1 MSEFFPA
8 IPIGIVLAF
17 TIGPVFFTVLET
29 SISKGVKAAIFVDIG
44 VVLSDVLFFV
54 IAFFSTNS
62 LLKSIEENTDSWYFL
77 GGVLLVAYAGVSLIK
92 IIQEKN
98 SPENKEGAL
107 IENSPNLLKMVLK
120 GFLLNIINV
129 VVLFYWVGIILY
141 FGPQLEMNE
150 SKIYLFFIIII
161 STYFTIDL
169 GKIYLAQ
176 QLKKRLT
183 DIVIKT
189 IKIVVNS
196 FIVICGLF
204 LIFKGDCIK
213 KPSG

>member
-1 MSEFFPA
+1 MSDFFPA
-8 IPIGIVLAF
+8 IPIGILLSF

-29 SISKGVKAAIFVDIG
+29 SISKGVKAAVFVNIG
-44 VVLSDVLFFV
+44 VVLSDVVFFV

-62 LLKSIEENTDSWYFL
+62 LLNSIKENTDSWYFL

-98 SPENKEGAL
+98 NPENKEGAE
-107 IENSPNLLKMVLK
+107 IESSPNFFKMIVK

-141 FGPQLEMNE
+141 FGPQLEMDE
-150 SKIYLFFIIII
+150 SRIYFFFLVIIA
-161 STYFTIDL
+161 TYFTIDL

-176 QLKKRLT
+176 QLKKKLT
-183 DIVIKT
+183 DLVIKT
-189 IKIVVNS
+189 IKTVVNS

-204 LIFKGDCIK
+204 LIFKGLL
-213 KPSG
+213 

>member
-1 MSEFFPA
+1 MSEFLPA

-29 SISKGVKAAIFVDIG
+29 SISKGIKAAIFVDIG

-189 IKIVVNS
+189 IKIIVNS

-204 LIFKGDCIK
+204 LVFKGIV
-213 KPSG
+213 

>member
-1 MSEFFPA
+1 MSEFLPA

-29 SISKGVKAAIFVDIG
+29 SISKGIKAAIFVDIG
-44 VVLSDVLFFV
+44 VVLSDVMFFI

-62 LLKSIEENTDSWYFL
+62 LLNSIEENTDSWCFL

-98 SPENKEGAL
+98 NPENKEGAL
-107 IENSPNLLKMVLK
+107 IENSPNLLKMVVK

-176 QLKKRLT
+176 QLKKKLT
-183 DIVIKT
+183 DMVIKT

-204 LIFKGDCIK
+204 LIFKGIV
-213 KPSG
+213 

>member
-1 MSEFFPA
+1 MSEFLPA

-98 SPENKEGAL
+98 SPENKKGAL

-183 DIVIKT
+183 DMVIKT

-204 LIFKGDCIK
+204 LIFKGIV
-213 KPSG
+213 

>member
-1 MSEFFPA
+1 MSDFFPA
-8 IPIGIVLAF
+8 IPIGILLSF

-29 SISKGVKAAIFVDIG
+29 SISKGVKAAVFVNIG
-44 VVLSDVLFFV
+44 VVLSDVVFFV

-62 LLKSIEENTDSWYFL
+62 LLNSIKENTDSWYFL

-98 SPENKEGAL
+98 NPENKEGAE
-107 IENSPNLLKMVLK
+107 IESSPNFFKMIVK

-141 FGPQLEMNE
+141 FGPQLEMDK
-150 SKIYLFFIIII
+150 SRIYFFFLVIIA
-161 STYFTIDL
+161 TYFTIDL

-176 QLKKRLT
+176 QLKKKLT
-183 DIVIKT
+183 DLVVKT
-189 IKIVVNS
+189 IKTVVNS

-204 LIFKGDCIK
+204 LIFK
-213 KPSG
+213 SLL

>member
-1 MSEFFPA
+1 MSEFLPA

-29 SISKGVKAAIFVDIG
+29 SISKGIKAAIFVDIG
-44 VVLSDVLFFV
+44 VVLSDVVFFV

-98 SPENKEGAL
+98 NPENTEGAL
-107 IENSPNLLKMVLK
+107 IENNPNLLKMAIK

-176 QLKKRLT
+176 QLKKTLT

-189 IKIVVNS
+189 IKIIINS
-196 FIVICGLF
+196 FIVICGMF
-204 LIFKGDCIK
+204 LIFKGII
-213 KPSG
+213 

>member
-1 MSEFFPA
+1 MNEFLPA

-44 VVLSDVLFFV
+44 VVLSDVVFFI

-62 LLKSIEENTDSWYFL
+62 LLNSIKENTGSWYFL
-77 GGVLLVAYAGVSLIK
+77 GGVLLVAYAGISLIK

-98 SPENKEGAL
+98 NPENKQGAE
-107 IENSPNLLKMVLK
+107 IESSPNLVKMVVK

-141 FGPQLEMNE
+141 FGPQLDMDE
-150 SKIYLFFIIII
+150 SKIYIFFLLIIA
-161 STYFTIDL
+161 TYFSIDL

-176 QLKKRLT
+176 QLKKQLT

-196 FIVICGLF
+196 FIIICGVF
-204 LIFKGDCIK
+204 LIFKSFI
-213 KPSG
+213 

>member
-1 MSEFFPA
+1 MSEFLPA

-98 SPENKEGAL
+98 SPENKKGAL

-141 FGPQLEMNE
+141 FGPQLEMNV
-150 SKIYLFFIIII
+150 SKIYLFFRPII
-161 STYFTIDL
+161 F
-169 GKIYLAQ
+169 
-176 QLKKRLT
+176 
-183 DIVIKT
+183 
-189 IKIVVNS
+189 
-196 FIVICGLF
+196 
-204 LIFKGDCIK
+204 
-213 KPSG
+213 

>member
-1 MSEFFPA
+1 MSEFLPA

-29 SISKGVKAAIFVDIG
+29 SISKGIKAAIFVDIG
-44 VVLSDVLFFV
+44 VVLSDVVFFV

-62 LLKSIEENTDSWYFL
+62 LLKSIKENTDSWYFL

-98 SPENKEGAL
+98 NPENTEGAL
-107 IENSPNLLKMVLK
+107 IENNPNLLKMAIK

-141 FGPQLEMNE
+141 FGPQLEMKE

-176 QLKKRLT
+176 QLKKKLT

-189 IKIVVNS
+189 IKIIINS
-196 FIVICGLF
+196 FIVICGMF
-204 LIFKGDCIK
+204 LIFKGII
-213 KPSG
+213 

>member
-1 MSEFFPA
+1 MSEFLPA

-62 LLKSIEENTDSWYFL
+62 LLRSIEENTDSWYFL

-92 IIQEKN
+92 IFQEKN
-98 SPENKEGAL
+98 SPENKKGAL

-141 FGPQLEMNE
+141 FGPQLDMNV

-176 QLKKRLT
+176 QLKKSLT

-204 LIFKGDCIK
+204 LIFKGIV
-213 KPSG
+213 

>member
-1 MSEFFPA
+1 MSEFLPA

-29 SISKGVKAAIFVDIG
+29 SISKGIKAAIFVDIG

-62 LLKSIEENTDSWYFL
+62 LLRSIEENTDSWYFL

-92 IIQEKN
+92 IFQEKN
-98 SPENKEGAL
+98 SPENKKGAL

-141 FGPQLEMNE
+141 FGPQLEMNV
-150 SKIYLFFIIII
+150 SKIYLFFSIII

-176 QLKKRLT
+176 QLKKSLT

-196 FIVICGLF
+196 FIVVCGLF
-204 LIFKGDCIK
+204 LIFKGIV
-213 KPSG
+213 

>member
-1 MSEFFPA
+1 MSEFLPA

-29 SISKGVKAAIFVDIG
+29 SISKGIKAAIFVDIG
-44 VVLSDVLFFV
+44 VVLSDVMFFI

-62 LLKSIEENTDSWYFL
+62 LLNSIEENTDSWYFL

-92 IIQEKN
+92 IVQEKN
-98 SPENKEGAL
+98 NPENKEGAL
-107 IENSPNLLKMVLK
+107 IENSPNLLKMVVK

-176 QLKKRLT
+176 QLKKKLT

-204 LIFKGDCIK
+204 LIFKGIV
-213 KPSG
+213 

>member
-1 MSEFFPA
+1 MSEFLPA

-29 SISKGVKAAIFVDIG
+29 SISKGVTAAIFVDIG
-44 VVLSDVLFFV
+44 VVLSDVMFFI

-62 LLKSIEENTDSWYFL
+62 LLNSIEENTDSWYFL

-98 SPENKEGAL
+98 NPENKEGAL
-107 IENSPNLLKMVLK
+107 IENSPNLLKMVVK

-176 QLKKRLT
+176 QLKKKLT

-204 LIFKGDCIK
+204 LIFKGIV
-213 KPSG
+213 

>member
-1 MSEFFPA
+1 MSEFLPA
-8 IPIGIVLAF
+8 IPIGIVLSF

-29 SISKGVKAAIFVDIG
+29 SISKGIKAAIFVDIG
-44 VVLSDVLFFV
+44 VVLSDVLFFI

-62 LLKSIEENTDSWYFL
+62 LLKSIEENTSSWYLL
-77 GGVLLVAYAGVSLIK
+77 GGVLLVAYAGISLIK

-98 SPENKEGAL
+98 RPENKQGAL
-107 IENSPNLLKMVLK
+107 IENNPNLLKMVVK

-176 QLKKRLT
+176 QLKKKLT
-183 DIVIKT
+183 DLVIKI

-196 FIVICGLF
+196 FIVICGVF
-204 LIFKGDCIK
+204 LIFKGII
-213 KPSG
+213 

>member
-77 GGVLLVAYAGVSLIK
+77 GGVLLVAYAAVSLIK

-98 SPENKEGAL
+98 SPENKKGAL

-176 QLKKRLT
+176 QLKNRLT

-204 LIFKGDCIK
+204 LIFKGIV
-213 KPSG
+213 

>member
-1 MSEFFPA
+1 MNEFLPA

-44 VVLSDVLFFV
+44 VVLSDVVFFI

-62 LLKSIEENTDSWYFL
+62 LLNSIKENTGSWYFL
-77 GGVLLVAYAGVSLIK
+77 GGVLLVAYAGISLIK

-98 SPENKEGAL
+98 NPENKQGAE
-107 IENSPNLLKMVLK
+107 IESSPNLVKMVVK

-141 FGPQLEMNE
+141 FGPQLDMDE
-150 SKIYLFFIIII
+150 SKIYFFFLLIIA
-161 STYFTIDL
+161 TYFSIDL

-176 QLKKRLT
+176 QLKKQLT

-196 FIVICGLF
+196 FIIICGVF
-204 LIFKGDCIK
+204 LIFKSFI
-213 KPSG
+213 

>member
-8 IPIGIVLAF
+8 IPIGVVLAF

-204 LIFKGDCIK
+204 LIFKGIV
-213 KPSG
+213 

>member
-54 IAFFSTNS
+54 IAFFSTNTI
-62 LLKSIEENTDSWYFL
+62 LKSIEENTDSWYFL

-204 LIFKGDCIK
+204 LIFKGIV
-213 KPSG
+213 

>member
-1 MSEFFPA
+1 MSDFFPA
-8 IPIGIVLAF
+8 IPIGILLSF

-29 SISKGVKAAIFVDIG
+29 SISKGVKAAIFVNIG
-44 VVLSDVLFFV
+44 VVLSDVVFFV

-62 LLKSIEENTDSWYFL
+62 LLNSIKENTDSWYFL

-92 IIQEKN
+92 IIQQKN
-98 SPENKEGAL
+98 NPENKEGAE
-107 IENSPNLLKMVLK
+107 IESSPNFFKMIVK

-141 FGPQLEMNE
+141 FGPQLEMDE
-150 SKIYLFFIIII
+150 SRIYFFFLVIIA
-161 STYFTIDL
+161 TYFTIDL

-176 QLKKRLT
+176 QLKKKLT
-183 DIVIKT
+183 DLVIKT
-189 IKIVVNS
+189 IKTVVNS

-204 LIFKGDCIK
+204 LIFK
-213 KPSG
+213 SLL

>member
-1 MSEFFPA
+1 MSEFLPA

-29 SISKGVKAAIFVDIG
+29 SISKGIKAAIFVDIG
-44 VVLSDVLFFV
+44 VVLSDVMFFI

-62 LLKSIEENTDSWYFL
+62 LLNSIEENTDSWYFL

-98 SPENKEGAL
+98 NPENKEGAL
-107 IENSPNLLKMVLK
+107 IENSPNLLKMVVK

-161 STYFTIDL
+161 TTYFTIDL

-176 QLKKRLT
+176 QLKKKLT

-204 LIFKGDCIK
+204 LIFKGIV
-213 KPSG
+213 

>member
-1 MSEFFPA
+1 MSEFLPA

-29 SISKGVKAAIFVDIG
+29 SISKGIKAAIFVDIG
-44 VVLSDVLFFV
+44 VVLSDVMFFI

-62 LLKSIEENTDSWYFL
+62 LLNSIEENTDSWYFL

-98 SPENKEGAL
+98 NPENKEGAL
-107 IENSPNLLKMVLK
+107 IENSPNLLKMVVK

-161 STYFTIDL
+161 SVSYTH
-169 GKIYLAQ
+169 
-176 QLKKRLT
+176 LT
-183 DIVIKT
+183 LPTKA
-189 IKIVVNS
+189 
-196 FIVICGLF
+196 
-204 LIFKGDCIK
+204 
-213 KPSG
+213 

>member
-1 MSEFFPA
+1 MSEFLPA

-62 LLKSIEENTDSWYFL
+62 ILKSIEENKDSWYFL

-204 LIFKGDCIK
+204 LIFKGIV
-213 KPSG
+213 

>member
-1 MSEFFPA
+1 MSEFLPA

-29 SISKGVKAAIFVDIG
+29 SISKGIKAAIFVDIG
-44 VVLSDVLFFV
+44 VVLSDVMFFI

-62 LLKSIEENTDSWYFL
+62 LLNSIEENTDSWYFL

-92 IIQEKN
+92 IVQEKN
-98 SPENKEGAL
+98 NPENKEGAL
-107 IENSPNLLKMVLK
+107 IENSPNLLKMVVK

-176 QLKKRLT
+176 QLKKKLT

-196 FIVICGLF
+196 FIAICGLF
-204 LIFKGDCIK
+204 LIFKGIV
-213 KPSG
+213 

>member
-1 MSEFFPA
+1 MNEFLPA

-44 VVLSDVLFFV
+44 VVLSDVVFFI

-62 LLKSIEENTDSWYFL
+62 LLSSIKENTGSWYFL
-77 GGVLLVAYAGVSLIK
+77 GGVLLVAYAGISLIK
-92 IIQEKN
+92 IVQQKN
-98 SPENKEGAL
+98 SPEDKQGAE
-107 IENSPNLLKMVLK
+107 IESSPNLVKMVIK

-141 FGPQLEMNE
+141 FGPQLDMDE
-150 SKIYLFFIIII
+150 SKIYIFFLLIIA
-161 STYFTIDL
+161 TYFSIDL

-176 QLKKRLT
+176 QLKKQLT
-183 DIVIKT
+183 DVVIKT

-196 FIVICGLF
+196 FIVICGMF
-204 LIFKGDCIK
+204 LIFKSFI
-213 KPSG
+213 

>member
-1 MSEFFPA
+1 MSEFLPA

-29 SISKGVKAAIFVDIG
+29 SISKGIKAAIFVDIG

-204 LIFKGDCIK
+204 LIFKGIV
-213 KPSG
+213 

>member
-1 MSEFFPA
+1 MSEFLPA

-29 SISKGVKAAIFVDIG
+29 SISKGIKAAIFVDIG
-44 VVLSDVLFFV
+44 VVLSDVMFFI

-62 LLKSIEENTDSWYFL
+62 LLNSIEENTDSWYFL

-98 SPENKEGAL
+98 NPENKEGAL
-107 IENSPNLLKMVLK
+107 IENSPNLLKMVVK

-176 QLKKRLT
+176 HGELIDLIASPIPTRWGPF
-183 DIVIKT
+183 D
-189 IKIVVNS
+189 NP
-196 FIVICGLF
+196 F
-204 LIFKGDCIK
+204 L
-213 KPSG
+213 

>member
-1 MSEFFPA
+1 MSEFLPA

-62 LLKSIEENTDSWYFL
+62 LLRSIKENTDSWYFL

-204 LIFKGDCIK
+204 LIFKGIV
-213 KPSG
+213 

>member
-1 MSEFFPA
+1 MSEFLPA

-141 FGPQLEMNE
+141 FGPQLGMNE

-204 LIFKGDCIK
+204 LIFKGIV
-213 KPSG
+213 

>member
-1 MSEFFPA
+1 M
-8 IPIGIVLAF
+8 
-17 TIGPVFFTVLET
+17 
-29 SISKGVKAAIFVDIG
+29 
-44 VVLSDVLFFV
+44 VLSDVVFFV

-62 LLKSIEENTDSWYFL
+62 LLNSIKENTDSWYFL

-98 SPENKEGAL
+98 NPENKEGAE
-107 IENSPNLLKMVLK
+107 IESSPNFFKMIVK

-141 FGPQLEMNE
+141 FGPQLEMDE
-150 SKIYLFFIIII
+150 SRIYFFFLVIIA
-161 STYFTIDL
+161 TYFTIDL

-176 QLKKRLT
+176 QLKKKLT
-183 DIVIKT
+183 DLVIKT

-204 LIFKGDCIK
+204 LIFKGLL
-213 KPSG
+213 

>member
-1 MSEFFPA
+1 MSDFFPA
-8 IPIGIVLAF
+8 IPIGILLSF

-29 SISKGVKAAIFVDIG
+29 SISKGVKAAIFVNIG
-44 VVLSDVLFFV
+44 VVLSDVVFFV

-62 LLKSIEENTDSWYFL
+62 LLNSIKENTDSWYFL

-98 SPENKEGAL
+98 NPENKEGAE
-107 IENSPNLLKMVLK
+107 IESSPNFFKMIVK

-141 FGPQLEMNE
+141 FGPQLEMDE
-150 SKIYLFFIIII
+150 SRIYFFFLVIIA
-161 STYFTIDL
+161 TYFTIDL

-176 QLKKRLT
+176 QLKKKLT
-183 DIVIKT
+183 DLVIKT

-204 LIFKGDCIK
+204 LIFKGLL
-213 KPSG
+213 